1 MFYDA
6 IIVLVSQMTQQ
17 KTVPRSFSLDPD
29 DEFYLRD
36 QAYYNLERQD
46 QAYYNLER
54 QNREMEEFVN
64 QQQKTRNREK
74 KLPLHV
80 FFFAPAFE
88 TVIEGNKRESAG
100 RLYSLEQHT
109 REELNRLCITA
120 CT

>member
-6 IIVLVSQMTQQ
+6 IIVPVSQMTQQ

-29 DEFYLRD
+29 DEFYLR
-36 QAYYNLERQD
+36 D